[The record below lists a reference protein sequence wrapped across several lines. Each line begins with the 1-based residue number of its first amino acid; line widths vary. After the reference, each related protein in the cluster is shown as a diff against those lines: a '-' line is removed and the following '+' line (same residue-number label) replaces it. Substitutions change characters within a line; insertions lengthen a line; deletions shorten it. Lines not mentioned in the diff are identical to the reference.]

1 MKRYLSFGV
10 LGIFLMFAFVFF
22 WNFDLNGE
30 KSARPA
36 YYESPGKVGAGD
48 LLKVQLRSAENVATN
63 LQIPWEVVFLP
74 GGEMMISERLGTLR
88 IFGEES
94 FSIEVPEVEHIGEGG
109 LLGIAIHPNF
119 AENRWIYVYQTTRSN
134 GEIVNIV
141 SRYVLGQGEIVER
154 HIVISDIPGSNNHN
168 GGRIAFGPDGFLYI
182 TTGDAGKPQEAQD
195 TNSLA
200 GKILRLRDDGRI
212 PEDNPFG
219 NAVYTFG
226 HRNPQGLAWDSQ
238 GRLWST
244 EHGRSGLESGF
255 DELNLIEKGKNYGWP
270 VIEGDESEEG
280 MESPIIHSGAQET
293 WAPAGAVFFSG
304 RIFFVGLRGEALYEV
319 VLDEQGVTGEIMAHF
334 ENEFGRLRDVAVDTE
349 GNLHIATSNRDGRG
363 TPGLNDDRIIK
374 VMP

>member
-1 MKRYLSFGV
+1 MKRYWTFGV

-30 KSARPA
+30 KSPGPA